1 MSGPF
6 HSFRCAK
13 LAITRNFGVRHWTAR
28 FMCRSGGSQCYWRM
42 DQAFGPRLP
51 VPNVAF
57 WCCLNGQETR
67 SKLQPASVQN
77 LGLATATHNA
87 TEGRT
92 SLRPAAACAER
103 GLKLQPSNSQ
113 NLGLATAK
121 QCYWRTDQA
130 FGPQLPVPNVAFLCF
145 LNGQETTSSKLQPS
159 SFQNLGLATAKHH
172 GTEGR
177 IVPSANG
184 CLCLTLLSERTR
196 NYSSSLWYLV
206 ASGIVLSGF
215 LASCAG
221 PCFLLVLH
229 GLASCFLAASGS
241 FWHLAF

>member
-1 MSGPF
+1 LAEKAG
-6 HSFRCAK
+6 RCGVNVALK
-13 LAITRNFGVRHWTAR
+13 LAACSWPWRH
-28 FMCRSGGSQCYWRM
+28 
-42 DQAFGPRLP
+42 
-51 VPNVAF
+51 V
-57 WCCLNGQETR
+57 LNPQE
-67 SKLQPASVQN
+67 
-77 LGLATATHNA
+77 
-87 TEGRT
+87 
-92 SLRPAAACAER
+92 
-103 GLKLQPSNSQ
+103 
-113 NLGLATAK
+113 
-121 QCYWRTDQA
+121 
-130 FGPQLPVPNVAFLCF
+130 
-145 LNGQETTSSKLQPS
+145 TSSKWQPS

-229 GLASCFLAASGS
+229 ALASCFLACPFFSNALPLLSPGVGG
-241 FWHLAF
+241 FFI

>member
-1 MSGPF
+1 MPNVAF
-6 HSFRCAK
+6 WTDKK
-13 LAITRNFGVRHWTAR
+13 LAPNCSLQASKTLASPQRHI
-28 FMCRSGGSQCYWRM
+28 MLLKDGP
-42 DQAFGPRLP
+42 AFGPRLP
-51 VPNVAF
+51 VPNVASN
-57 WCCLNGQETR
+57 C
-67 SKLQPASVQN
+67 
-77 LGLATATHNA
+77 
-87 TEGRT
+87 
-92 SLRPAAACAER
+92 SLP
-103 GLKLQPSNSQ
+103 NSQ
-113 NLGLATAK
+113 NLGLTTAK

-145 LNGQETTSSKLQPS
+145 LNGQETSSKLQPS